1 MSTSPPL
8 VVLVLGGVA
17 ERWDC
22 PERESPLAQAATP
35 ALDRLAREGR
45 VFGVRLIGRPGQAC
59 TAAPMLALLGIDPD
73 KFETARASYLGVLAG
88 AQLAPEECFVS
99 ADFLA
104 LFRDMVADVEPGPLR
119 AAEIEVLLKSADAA
133 IQRAGFRL
141 KPGGESHH
149 LAVAPRAS
157 VDPGVPAPEMLLG
170 RSIADA
176 EPAVDQ
182 HAFAHRLARQ
192 VLDGH
197 EVNEVRRDLGANGAD
212 TVWLWGPGGP
222 ARLPPVEADD
232 PIAAFGSDLIW
243 RGVCKAAGV
252 PIKSPAA
259 RKPAQLVRGVQQALG
274 SAGLC
279 FLYARRGVHDALQRD
294 AAERTAGVAEI
305 DKHLVGPVAELAAEH
320 GARLLVVP
328 DTARDTAGGHA
339 LPDAVPALLWGK
351 GIHALSRRGFTEA
364 GAAAAGEPLS
374 PGHGLVPYVQRF

>member
-1 MSTSPPL
+1 M
-8 VVLVLGGVA
+8 
-17 ERWDC
+17 
-22 PERESPLAQAATP
+22 AQAATP